1 VLIHPSVRLRVLS
14 PELRA
19 VWMAVAVSVALLTP
33 ENFEGFYSDVT
44 TKCMTNGTFYYSI
57 CGPRGAEQ
65 LPFHRWSAIYTGYQ
79 EYDLDIVQAYAGLL
93 KERSE
98 TIGASANG
106 KTGALMEDA
115 ANAWF
120 EREPTLPETE
130 QAARFYHDMCKLWR
144 DSKAGESDQDEPQRF
159 ADFASGS
166 IEHITSSWAYET
178 CKKSKQRVFG
188 DASRAIHSL
197 GLEIGMCLEVRVHPT
212 ASVCLRAA
220 DDCAGVCA
228 GPRRVQEEG
237 GAVPRLDVGRPHGA
251 HELRLCHRRRHRRA
265 QPRSARRGRLLRRRR
280 QLHAQDDN
288 HRGPVLRGRR

>member
-1 VLIHPSVRLRVLS
+1 MLIHPSVRLCVLS

-33 ENFEGFYSDVT
+33 ENFDGFYSDVT

-65 LPFHRWSAIYTGYQ
+65 LPFQRWSAIYTGYQ

-106 KTGALMEDA
+106 NTGALMEDA

-197 GLEIGMCLEVRVHPT
+197 GLEIGMCLEVRAP
-212 ASVCLRAA
+212 SPPSPVCQ
-220 DDCAGVCA
+220 VCSS
-228 GPRRVQEEG
+228 
-237 GAVPRLDVGRPHGA
+237 A
-251 HELRLCHRRRHRRA
+251 HR
-265 QPRSARRGRLLRRRR
+265 
-280 QLHAQDDN
+280 
-288 HRGPVLRGRR
+288 